1 MNLLSLV
8 FAVIGTITTLV
19 HYTNHAISMG
29 VFSFIL
35 LLASFVLGTVG
46 MKKQEKNGGVQ
57 TEVFNSA
64 MLGHGISS
72 VVLIVCGIMC
82 LIANIH

>member
-46 MKKQEKNGGVQ
+46 MKKQEKTAVSRQ
-57 TEVFNSA
+57 RCLT
-64 MLGHGISS
+64 LQCS
-72 VVLIVCGIMC
+72 VMGFPLWC
-82 LIANIH
+82 